1 MRSFVT
7 VTVLLFASVAAYGAK
22 PCQELKDEIAKKLD
36 ENGIKFYKL
45 EIVPNEKVKDQGKV
59 VGSCDGGK
67 KKILYSRTPATT
79 SKPAEAENPPAK
91 RKP

>member
-7 VTVLLFASVAAYGAK
+7 IVLLLFASVAAYGAK
-22 PCQELKDEIAKKLD
+22 SCSELKDEIAKKLD
-36 ENGIKFYKL
+36 DNGIKFYKL
-45 EIVPNEKVKDQGKV
+45 EIVPNDKVKDEGKV

-79 SKPAEAENPPAK
+79 SKPAEAANPPAK